1 MLSSS
6 ANQGLV
12 AVVLRFISRA
22 IRTFHSADLAA
33 APISWRD
40 LRALRNKAANSLS
53 HFASRSSLIAPPK
66 APASSDAGDSC
77 GRSNEMS
84 GERRTR
90 LNAQVCHY
98 FLTSMKKARKIRA
111 TRAT

>member
-22 IRTFHSADLAA
+22 IRTFHCADLAE

-40 LRALRNKAANSLS
+40 LRALRNKTANSLS
-53 HFASRSSLIAPPK
+53 HFVSRNSLIAPPCQ
-66 APASSDAGDSC
+66 PAFPETPANC
-77 GRSNEMS
+77 
-84 GERRTR
+84 
-90 LNAQVCHY
+90 
-98 FLTSMKKARKIRA
+98 FLGG
-111 TRAT
+111 